1 MTVTP
6 HDATPAE
13 TTPETPA
20 KAAGRWS
27 DMSRRLLTIAIGV
40 PVVLAIVIIGTPLVE
55 IALLA
60 IANFVVIEIA
70 HMIDQTSR
78 RDAPWGIIALWITLY
93 GAYQGRPIFF
103 LLAAAIIIIPGIFRV
118 LFDKS
123 LPRNPESRAPRLRL
137 WVTRYGALLF
147 GVLYTGISFGL
158 LATIRYA
165 NNGLGW
171 LIFTLFIT
179 WSTDSFALLGGRV
192 WGRRKLAPKISP
204 SKTVEGALFGYLC
217 GAGMGLIVA
226 LIAQLPFHAALPAI
240 ILLPIFVICGDLLES
255 WLKRYY
261 EVKDSG
267 SFLPGH
273 GGFFDRVDGL
283 MAAVPIMYLLLKL
296 GNIL

>member
-1 MTVTP
+1 MTATP
-6 HDATPAE
+6 HEASPAE
-13 TTPETPA
+13 IPA
-20 KAAGRWS
+20 KSTGRWS

-40 PVVLAIVIIGTPLVE
+40 PLVMAIVFVGTPLVE
-55 IALLA
+55 LALLVV
-60 IANFVVIEIA
+60 ANLVVIEIA

-78 RDAPWGIIALWITLY
+78 RDAPWGIVALWLTLY
-93 GAYQGRPIFF
+93 GAYQNKPMMF
-103 LLAAAIIIIPGIFRV
+103 LVAAAIIVLPGTLRV
-118 LFDKS
+118 IFDKS
-123 LPRNPESRAPRLRL
+123 MIHHPTSRTPRLRT
-137 WVTRYGALLF
+137 WFTRYGALLF

-171 LIFTLFIT
+171 MVYLLFLT
-179 WSTDSFALLGGRV
+179 WATDSFALLGGRF

-204 SKTVEGALFGYLC
+204 SKTIEGALFGYVC
-217 GAGMGLIVA
+217 GASMGLIVA
-226 LIAQLPFHAALPAI
+226 LAAQLPSEMALPGI
-240 ILLPIFVICGDLLES
+240 FLLPILVICGDLLES

-283 MAAVPIMYLLLKL
+283 MAAVPLMYVILKL
-296 GNIL
+296 GNVL